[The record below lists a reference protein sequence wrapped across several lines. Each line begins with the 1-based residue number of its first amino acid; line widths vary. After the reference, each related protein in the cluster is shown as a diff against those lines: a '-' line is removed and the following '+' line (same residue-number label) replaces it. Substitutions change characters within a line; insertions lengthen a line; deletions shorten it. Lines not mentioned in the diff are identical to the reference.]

1 MNVMTL
7 IVGESGSGKS
17 SSARNLPPEETVILN
32 TERKFMPFKDF
43 KKFKNI
49 DVSSVKK
56 FNQVVAEL
64 AKDDGKYKYVVVDSL
79 TSLTEIVNKYTEVT
93 FNGFESWKQY
103 NSIIYDTLQALKALP
118 QQVFITA
125 IPEHLEKSLGELKG
139 YARVK
144 GKELKYGGIEK
155 ELSIVLW
162 TNLVED
168 DDGIVTD
175 YLFDFK
181 PNKHN
186 TAKAP
191 NELFT
196 DKVPNDLLYV
206 TNAIKEYYGDES

>member
-17 SSARNLPPEETVILN
+17 SSARNLPADKTVILN
-32 TERKFMPFKDF
+32 TERKFMPFKGF
-43 KKFKNI
+43 KNFKNI

-56 FNQVVAEL
+56 FNQVVSEL
-64 AKDDGKYKYVVVDSL
+64 AKDDGKYEFVVVDSL
-79 TSLTEIVNKYTEVT
+79 TSFTEIVNKYTEVT
-93 FNGFESWKQY
+93 FNGFEQWKQY
-103 NSIIYDTLQALKALP
+103 NSIIYDMLQGLKSLP

-125 IPEHLEKSLGELKG
+125 IPEHLEKSLGEIKG

-162 TNLVED
+162 TKLVED
-168 DDGIVTD
+168 EDGIVVD
-175 YLFDFK
+175 YQLDYK

-186 TAKAP
+186 TAKSP
-191 NELFT
+191 HELF
-196 DKVPNDLLYV
+196 DGDVPNDLLQV
-206 TNAIKEYYGDES
+206 SNAIKAYYE